1 MNTKDL
7 VEKYQPYLYN
17 LALRLVYYPQD
28 AQDLS
33 QDVWIKILK
42 SIDSFEEKSDFKT
55 WSYRIMIN
63 LFLNQKRKYSE
74 LTFDDF
80 ENTMD
85 NMSDEL
91 LSVEY
96 DEGFKKVLINEA
108 KVGCMMGMLLCL
120 NTEQRAIFVLGDI
133 FEIKSHIASEIFDIT
148 KDNFRKKLS
157 RASRNVF
164 RAFRPSLRL
173 V

>member
-74 LTFDDF
+74 
-80 ENTMD
+80 
-85 NMSDEL
+85 
-91 LSVEY
+91 
-96 DEGFKKVLINEA
+96 
-108 KVGCMMGMLLCL
+108 
-120 NTEQRAIFVLGDI
+120 
-133 FEIKSHIASEIFDIT
+133 
-148 KDNFRKKLS
+148 
-157 RASRNVF
+157 
-164 RAFRPSLRL
+164 
-173 V
+173 